1 MLRTSLLPRRSG
13 FLGFEDRRILVP
25 KTVRPKPPSDRF
37 LVRAQRVLAQ
47 AEASVKKRLIVF
59 VRGVKILDQPQQAF
73 PVETR
78 ELCLYVGPR
87 GL

>member
-1 MLRTSLLPRRSG
+1 
-13 FLGFEDRRILVP
+13 
-25 KTVRPKPPSDRF
+25 
-37 LVRAQRVLAQ
+37 
-47 AEASVKKRLIVF
+47 VKEHLIVF

-73 PVETR
+73 PVETG

>member
-1 MLRTSLLPRRSG
+1 ML
-13 FLGFEDRRILVP
+13 LGHHVSALRKLGP
-25 KTVRPKPPSDRF
+25 
-37 LVRAQRVLAQ
+37 RAQRVLAQ
-47 AEASVKKRLIVF
+47 AETSVKKHLIVF

>member
-1 MLRTSLLPRRSG
+1 
-13 FLGFEDRRILVP
+13 
-25 KTVRPKPPSDRF
+25 
-37 LVRAQRVLAQ
+37 
-47 AEASVKKRLIVF
+47 VKEHLIVF

-87 GL
+87 GM